1 MELNLIVVFLYLL
14 NISKFSNLKNK
25 NLFEKLNDKFFE
37 NMKYIFEINIE
48 EIKCNYLK
56 NSKFFCEIV
65 NIEQKLLD
73 NYDCSFDYIIK
84 IDKKET
90 KNQYSNLDFLYK
102 SIKFYINVFN
112 GIISNIGH
120 AYKFIINIFNGI
132 IPNVCYAYKFINKFF
147 ENLFFHLK
155 NMNYFLSQCLPINFK
170 IGLNII
176 KVICKKEKS
185 MVLFESNPKQT
196 NIFVLYT
203 LNFGLFFIII
213 VNNLSNKFS
222 SLQPQKQNKDIS
234 PKKKIFPFLK
244 KYKNNGEK
252 YLQNNIFKKKYI
264 EDSNQDIKKYIDL
277 TD

>member
-112 GIISNIGH
+112 GII
-120 AYKFIINIFNGI
+120 
-132 IPNVCYAYKFINKFF
+132 PNVCYAYKFINKFF
-147 ENLFFHLK
+147 ENLSFHLK

-176 KVICKKEKS
+176 KIICKKEKS

-234 PKKKIFPFLK
+234 PKKKYFHF
-244 KYKNNGEK
+244 
-252 YLQNNIFKKKYI
+252 
-264 EDSNQDIKKYIDL
+264 
-277 TD
+277 